1 MGSAPFALFARVIFA
16 PVFSGAYSGSTA
28 FFKLAHKAEITDRV
42 AHSSP
47 EIAGPSFRKFLKKR
61 TGGPTQ
67 GRGDSPPSLRYG
79 AAGPNGLGD

>member
-16 PVFSGAYSGSTA
+16 PVFSGANSGSTA

-47 EIAGPSFRKFLKKR
+47 EIAGTSFRKFLK
-61 TGGPTQ
+61 TEPADTQ

-79 AAGPNGLGD
+79 ATGPNRS